1 MRRGTTATYEC
12 FVQSKKLEEVAR
24 KRAMKR
30 QFSIEN
36 NLFSVFF
43 GGAESCI
50 PARIT
55 KEKGSRSPRLV
66 GLWGVCLG
74 P

>member
-43 GGAESCI
+43 
-50 PARIT
+50 
-55 KEKGSRSPRLV
+55 
-66 GLWGVCLG
+66 
-74 P
+74 